1 MTILREGLRDKE
13 EGCANSQS
21 QPSFDVD
28 HHKDSEL
35 PTQRAFI
42 MSTITC
48 CDMLPRRTLSY
59 RLDH

>member
-21 QPSFDVD
+21 QPSLDVD

-35 PTQRAFI
+35 PQGSVLSLCRPSHAAI
-42 MSTITC
+42 C
-48 CDMLPRRTLSY
+48 CPEERYSIG
-59 RLDH
+59 